1 MSPWSHSAGRRATRT
16 EPSSKVR
23 VYERTDVGGI
33 FMARSWALTPSGRPE
48 ETRLPD
54 GVDRESAKLLA
65 DLTAAERRKDVLAGR
80 TKLGT
85 AKPITLDALIQRYHR
100 SAVAKG
106 WSDSHRGDK
115 DRGRKYWVG
124 ALRTDMN
131 VLELTREKVVA
142 PILRAMDNGMSPR
155 VAKKRL
161 SYIRAAVLW
170 GRDESRLYDTNPL
183 QGLKIQK
190 VAQYEPNTEG
200 LIYSVIDASSLL
212 QPHDDV
218 DWRATLAA
226 NIAYDTGRRI
236 TAILALT
243 TEDVKADSERIFL
256 HFRKE
261 FDKANK
267 DAHVPISRPTGLLL
281 ADALEQD
288 VVKEFGWLFPEG
300 RLDYNDPR
308 DKPWSKDSAI
318 DALTDA
324 EGIHGIGH
332 VTGRAYHGLK
342 RTHVTTSMELSH
354 GDTELVGDLTGNLS
368 AELLR
373 KVYRFGNRGTMARHV
388 DAIRGVLEA
397 GK

>member
-1 MSPWSHSAGRRATRT
+1 
-16 EPSSKVR
+16 
-23 VYERTDVGGI
+23 
-33 FMARSWALTPSGRPE
+33 
-48 ETRLPD
+48 
-54 GVDRESAKLLA
+54 
-65 DLTAAERRKDVLAGR
+65 
-80 TKLGT
+80 
-85 AKPITLDALIQRYHR
+85 
-100 SAVAKG
+100 
-106 WSDSHRGDK
+106 
-115 DRGRKYWVG
+115 
-124 ALRTDMN
+124 
-131 VLELTREKVVA
+131 
-142 PILRAMDNGMSPR
+142 MSPR

-267 DAHVPISRPTGLLL
+267 DAHVPISRPTGVKSRFVCKSGGSSSPSARLL
-281 ADALEQD
+281 
-288 VVKEFGWLFPEG
+288 G
-300 RLDYNDPR
+300 RPPVSGGVRGRGNAGRPR
-308 DKPWSKDSAI
+308 RVWS
-318 DALTDA
+318 
-324 EGIHGIGH
+324 
-332 VTGRAYHGLK
+332 
-342 RTHVTTSMELSH
+342 
-354 GDTELVGDLTGNLS
+354 
-368 AELLR
+368 
-373 KVYRFGNRGTMARHV
+373 
-388 DAIRGVLEA
+388 
-397 GK
+397 